1 MQSETVESRALAIRE
16 NNAGA
21 VAIGE
26 SKPLKYSLPE
36 LRQVGEIMFQS
47 GMFRDLKSVQ
57 QAMVKLLAG
66 AELGYG
72 PFQSL
77 RAFHVIEGK
86 PVETSGEI
94 TARIKRSGKYRLES
108 YFIDATG
115 THLDPI
121 KTKANETNACV
132 VRIFERLDGGW
143 HELEPTV
150 FAKEDAAQAGLLGK
164 DVWKKYLRDMLFAR
178 ALTAAARRHC
188 ADIFGGPIYGPEEF
202 GAEVTIDG
210 NGEQVIVSQ
219 ATVTALTTPPEKPA
233 DPKGQRGDDTEASRE
248 SGRKAVMAFAT
259 QNAIPDEWRHELSM
273 AFCGAASTKDLD
285 TAGLRRLY
293 KWLTN
298 LDKARAGEEWSA
310 DTFAAWLQYS
320 VDEAAAE

>member
-1 MQSETVESRALAIRE
+1 MQNEMVEKQQALAIRE
-16 NNAGA
+16 ETA
-21 VAIGE
+21 VAIGDH
-26 SKPLKYSLPE
+26 KPLRYSLPE
-36 LRQVGEIMFQS
+36 LRSIGDIMFQS

-108 YFIDATG
+108 YFIDAAG
-115 THLDPI
+115 NHLDPI
-121 KTKANETNACV
+121 KTKASETNGCV
-132 VRIFERLDGGW
+132 ILIFERVDGGW
-143 HELEPTV
+143 QQLEPTV
-150 FAKEDAAQAGLLGK
+150 FSKEDAAAASLLGK

-202 GAEVTIDG
+202 GAEVSIDS
-210 NGEQVIVSQ
+210 NGEQVIVGEAKILQ
-219 ATVTALTTPPEKPA
+219 PQPQME
-233 DPKGQRGDDTEASRE
+233 DDTKRKNLVAQIHILCKERGISRPLYLSTLSE
-248 SGRKAVMAFAT
+248 LFDDGRF
-259 QNAIPDEWRHELSM
+259 
-273 AFCGAASTKDLD
+273 G
-285 TAGLRRLY
+285 
-293 KWLTN
+293 
-298 LDKARAGEEWSA
+298 DKEPTSK
-310 DTFAAWLQYS
+310 LLS
-320 VDEAAAE
+320 VDELQRVMETLSERTAAENA